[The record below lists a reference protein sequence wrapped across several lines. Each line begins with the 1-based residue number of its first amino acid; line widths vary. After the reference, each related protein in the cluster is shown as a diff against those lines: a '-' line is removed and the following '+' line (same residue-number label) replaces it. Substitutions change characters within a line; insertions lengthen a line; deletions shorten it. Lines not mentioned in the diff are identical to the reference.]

1 MSPASH
7 TLPNLTGSLIDD
19 GSLELLAL
27 LGSGAYGKV
36 YKARDLAVGPDETT
50 FYAVKCMRRYAPG
63 SRAHSIQQDELLIHQ
78 MVSDHPRIITF
89 YRNFTT
95 EEYVFVVLEFAQ
107 SDFFSAVVDREIF
120 RHRPALIKEAFNEV
134 LDAVDFL
141 HRNGIYHR
149 DIKPENILCDKD
161 GTNLRFADFGLSTQ
175 RQLST
180 QFGCGS
186 RFYMSPEF
194 IDPMTA
200 EGCYSARYSDMWAIS
215 VLFTNLIS
223 GHMPWTSADMSDPA
237 YAFFCK
243 NDDYLMRALNLT
255 PETNALLTRCFAE
268 NPRRRP
274 TIEQFRVA
282 VNGMERFALDDEV
295 EVEILAPVPV
305 TQAQEEYGHGQ
316 EQATPRPHQPIV
328 MPQPIDALPHSQL
341 TNLVECTFSEA
352 SSYPFIIGID
362 PTAVDTDTDESSS
375 APTSDADDSLLL
387 TTFEG
392 ESETS
397 LRTSAASSSIRDK
410 SSAASFLR
418 APSPVYGHAGSSK
431 RAAVI
436 AARPLPAIPSSVP
449 RKPVAHPWYT
459 LPTATLPVQPQQP
472 HYQYRHHQE
481 HLPHPHLSPTLTG
494 ANLRPMGHHEQYP
507 HPISTGAKPMPKPI
521 GSDKRPVIAARRTYF
536 QSLASRFGMRN
547 GGHVKQSQR
556 Q

>member
-36 YKARDLAVGPDETT
+36 YKARDLAAGPDETT
-50 FYAVKCMRRYAPG
+50 FYAVKCMWHYAPG

-78 MVSDHPRIITF
+78 M
-89 YRNFTT
+89 
-95 EEYVFVVLEFAQ
+95 EYVFVVLEFAQ

-149 DIKPENILCDKD
+149 DIKPDNILCDQS

-186 RFYMSPEF
+186 RFYMSPES
-194 IDPMTA
+194 IDPMTP

-237 YAFFCK
+237 YAFFRE

-282 VNGMERFALDDEV
+282 VNGMERFALDDQV

-305 TQAQEEYGHGQ
+305 TQPEEEYGHGQ

-341 TNLVECTFSEA
+341 ANLVECTFPEA
-352 SSYPFIIGID
+352 SSYPFSIGID
-362 PTAVDTDTDESSS
+362 PTAVDTDTDDSSS
-375 APTSDADDSLLL
+375 VPTSDADDSLLL

-392 ESETS
+392 ESDTS
-397 LRTSAASSSIRDK
+397 LPTSAASSSIWDK
-410 SSAASFLR
+410 SSTASSLR
-418 APSPVYGHAGSSK
+418 APPPVYGYAHAASSK

-436 AARPLPAIPSSVP
+436 PAQPLPAIPSSVP

-459 LPTATLPVQPQQP
+459 LPTATLPVPPQQP
-472 HYQYRHHQE
+472 HYQHRHHQE
-481 HLPHPHLSPTLTG
+481 QLPHPHPSPVLTD
-494 ANLRPMGHHEQYP
+494 ANLRPIGHHEQYP
-507 HPISTGAKPMPKPI
+507 HPISTGATPKPI
-521 GSDKRPVIAARRTYF
+521 GGDKRPALAVRRTYF
-536 QSLASRFGMRN
+536 QSLATRFGMRI
-547 GGHVKQSQR
+547 GGHAKQSQR
-556 Q
+556 R

>member
-1 MSPASH
+1 MQMLVWSSAPVPPHFLPPPTILILFTHPLFLALPTTTPKTYSPIMSPASH

-19 GSLELLAL
+19 GSLELIAL
-27 LGSGAYGKV
+27 LGCGAYGKV
-36 YKARDLAVGPDETT
+36 YKAQDLAAGPDETT
-50 FYAVKCMRRYAPG
+50 FYAVKCMWRYAPG

-89 YRNFTT
+89 YRHFTT

-141 HRNGIYHR
+141 HHNGIYHR
-149 DIKPENILCDKD
+149 DIKPDNILCDQN

-186 RFYMSPEF
+186 RFYMSPES

-237 YAFFCK
+237 YAFFRE
-243 NDDYLMRALNLT
+243 NDDYLRRALNLT

-282 VNGMERFALDDEV
+282 VNGMERFALDDQV
-295 EVEILAPVPV
+295 E
-305 TQAQEEYGHGQ
+305 
-316 EQATPRPHQPIV
+316 
-328 MPQPIDALPHSQL
+328 
-341 TNLVECTFSEA
+341 N
-352 SSYPFIIGID
+352 
-362 PTAVDTDTDESSS
+362 TDTDKNRRRRAHTSPSSC
-375 APTSDADDSLLL
+375 
-387 TTFEG
+387 
-392 ESETS
+392 
-397 LRTSAASSSIRDK
+397 
-410 SSAASFLR
+410 
-418 APSPVYGHAGSSK
+418 PSPS
-431 RAAVI
+431 
-436 AARPLPAIPSSVP
+436 
-449 RKPVAHPWYT
+449 T
-459 LPTATLPVQPQQP
+459 
-472 HYQYRHHQE
+472 
-481 HLPHPHLSPTLTG
+481 LSPTRSSLISWNARSRKRRRTPLSSVLTLPPSTQTSPRLHLPPTQTTPFCSPHSRASLTPACPPRLPPRQYG
-494 ANLRPMGHHEQYP
+494 TSQAQLRFYAPHHRCTDTPMLHRPNALPLDHCRPFRRQYP
-507 HPISTGAKPMPKPI
+507 GNPSLIHGIRCRQRRCLSRPSSRIISTGTTRSTPNPVRY
-521 GSDKRPVIAARRTYF
+521 RPVRTSGPWSITSSIHIRYRPARNPSPSVATNV
-536 QSLASRFGMRN
+536 L
-547 GGHVKQSQR
+547 
-556 Q
+556 